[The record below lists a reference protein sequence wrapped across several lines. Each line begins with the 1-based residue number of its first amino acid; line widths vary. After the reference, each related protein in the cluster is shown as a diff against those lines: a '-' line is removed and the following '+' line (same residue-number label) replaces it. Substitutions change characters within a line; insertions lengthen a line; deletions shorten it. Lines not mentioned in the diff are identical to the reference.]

1 MSELGSNQGQDENKN
16 GPVFDSSKLSKEQ
29 TTEHFTNVKG
39 AENRAKAA
47 EREAKEAEKAA
58 NDAHKK
64 NIREAAKMQRK
75 TEKTPSKVSGAS
87 IRKRKW
93 IFAIIIAV
101 VILATIGI
109 VYYVSNFGKSSEELA
124 EKKVESFKESCSG
137 ETLESGYCFEAIDDL
152 ESYIRGEKNLDTKVG
167 LLKEYEEYVMTEYG
181 DAGRVKDFLDEN
193 ISGDYTEQN
202 KKDLCS
208 IYKALYYKAHNWEE
222 YVKDCEL

>member
-58 NDAHKK
+58 NEAHKK
-64 NIREAAKMQRK
+64 NIREAAKVQRRA
-75 TEKTPSKVSGAS
+75 EKTPNKASGAS
-87 IRKRKW
+87 AKKRKW
-93 IFAIIIAV
+93 IFGIILAV
-101 VILATIGI
+101 VVLTAIGI
-109 VYYVSNFGKSSEELA
+109 VCYIPNFRKSSDELA

-152 ESYIRGEKNLDTKVG
+152 ENYIRSEKNLDTKVS
-167 LLKEYEEYVMTEYG
+167 LLREYEEYVMTEYG
-181 DAGRVKDFLDEN
+181 DAGRVKDFLDDN
-193 ISGDYTEQN
+193 ISGDYSEQN
-202 KKDLCS
+202 KEDLCS
-208 IYKALYYKAHNWEE
+208 IYKDLYYKAHNWEE

>member
-29 TTEHFTNVKG
+29 TTEHFTNVKDV
-39 AENRAKAA
+39 EDRAKAA
-47 EREAKEAEKAA
+47 EKAKKEAEKSA
-58 NDAHKK
+58 NEAHEKSV
-64 NIREAAKMQRK
+64 REAAKLQQK
-75 TEKTPSKVSGAS
+75 AEKTPNKTSGAS
-87 IRKRKW
+87 ARKRKW
-93 IFAIIIAV
+93 IFAIIIAA

-152 ESYIRGEKNLDTKVG
+152 ESYIRGEKNLDTKVS
-167 LLKEYEEYVMTEYG
+167 LLREYEEYVMTEYG
-181 DAGRVKDFLDEN
+181 DAGRVKNFLDDN

>member
-29 TTEHFTNVKG
+29 TTEHFINVIG

-47 EREAKEAEKAA
+47 EREAKEAKKKA
-58 NDAHKK
+58 NEAHKK
-64 NIREAAKMQRK
+64 NIREAAKVQRK
-75 TEKTPSKVSGAS
+75 AEKTPNKAS
-87 IRKRKW
+87 DTSAKKRKW
-93 IFAIIIAV
+93 IFGIILAV
-101 VILATIGI
+101 VVLVTIGI
-109 VYYVSNFGKSSEELA
+109 VCYVSNFGKSSEELA

-152 ESYIRGEKNLDTKVG
+152 ENYIRGEKNLDAKVG
-167 LLKEYEEYVMTEYG
+167 LLKEYEEYVMSEFG

-202 KKDLCS
+202 KEDLCGVYKDL
-208 IYKALYYKAHNWEE
+208 YYESDNWEE
-222 YVKDCEL
+222 YVKDCEF